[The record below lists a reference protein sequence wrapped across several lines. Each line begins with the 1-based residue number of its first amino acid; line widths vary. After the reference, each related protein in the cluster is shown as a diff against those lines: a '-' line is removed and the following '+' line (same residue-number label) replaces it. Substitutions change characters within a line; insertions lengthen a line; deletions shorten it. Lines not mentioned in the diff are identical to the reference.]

1 MNIQEALAA
10 VRANPPHSASPLPW
24 ANDDE
29 GALYCRSGYQLGRA
43 KGHARHIRAAVN
55 AAPVLAAEV
64 ERLQGEVE
72 AERQAGITLGSAL
85 FEKLDFLQ
93 GQLAAY
99 RLAVEALPELHPERC
114 ANGHQCHCGA
124 VKANKART
132 EARRAVGLEGSHG

>member
-64 ERLQGEVE
+64 ERLQG
-72 AERQAGITLGSAL
+72 L
-85 FEKLDFLQ
+85 
-93 GQLAAY
+93 LAAA
-99 RLAVEALPELHPERC
+99 RVAVEKWPVPVHTDACSGWRDPDMDFAGC
-114 ANGHQCHCGA
+114 DCGA
-124 VKANKART
+124 DVEDAART
-132 EARRAVGLEGSHG
+132 KARRAVGE

>member
-64 ERLQGEVE
+64 ERLQG
-72 AERQAGITLGSAL
+72 L
-85 FEKLDFLQ
+85 
-93 GQLAAY
+93 LAAA
-99 RLAVEALPELHPERC
+99 RVAVERLHEREC
-114 ANGHQCHCGA
+114 YPTCRSVTHGHSCTCGA
-124 VKANKART
+124 VSHNDDITK
-132 EARRAVGLEGSHG
+132 ARRAVGLEGSHG

>member
-10 VRANPPHSASPLPW
+10 VRANPPHEESPLPW

-64 ERLQGEVE
+64 ERLQG
-72 AERQAGITLGSAL
+72 L
-85 FEKLDFLQ
+85 
-93 GQLAAY
+93 LAAA
-99 RLAVEALPELHPERC
+99 RVAVGKMPAPEVQDVPPDPAMLMDALH
-114 ANGHQCHCGA
+114 GA
-124 VKANKART
+124 VHKDEGPENRGRLQLRSLKT
-132 EARRAVGLEGSHG
+132 EVPQ